1 MREGK
6 NRVSRNAAIVFLAAA
21 LLALAPGCDTF
32 RTKGHIKK
40 GDEFYKGQKYEEA
53 VVEYKE
59 AQKSSPDDWDIN
71 YRIAIAYLAMYHPQS
86 THRKDVEAAEGAVTA
101 LEKLMKLEAPDAE
114 TKEKVRAYYLSILT
128 STEKTDKAIQYL
140 EGELAKDPKNA
151 SLIAQIA
158 ALYGKKGDFEN
169 ALKYY
174 KQNAE
179 LDPRKKE
186 GWYSVGALCW
196 ERSYKG
202 GATVSNEERAVVVD
216 VGLDAL
222 QKALAI
228 DPDYFEAISFTNLL
242 YREKYKVLA
251 ATGKTEEAGA
261 AQMKAEEYFKK
272 AMELKNKKQAGTT
285 AKGA

>member
-6 NRVSRNAAIVFLAAA
+6 NAVSRNAAIVFLAAA
-21 LLALAPGCDTF
+21 VLVLAPACDTV
-32 RTKGHIKK
+32 RIRGHIKK
-40 GDEFYKGQKYEEA
+40 GDELYKGQKYDEA
-53 VVEYKE
+53 IVEYKE
-59 AQKSSPDDWDIN
+59 AQKSNPDDWDIN
-71 YRIAIAYLAMYHPQS
+71 YRIAIAYLAMYHPGS
-86 THRKDVEAAEGAVTA
+86 THPKDAAAAEGAVTA
-101 LEKLMKLEAPDAE
+101 LEHLMKLEAPDSD
-114 TKEKVRAYYLSILT
+114 TKDKVRAFYLSILT

-140 EGELAKDPKNA
+140 EAELAKDPKNS

-158 ALYGKKGDFEN
+158 SLYGKKGDFEN

-179 LDPRKKE
+179 LDPKKKE

-202 GATVSNEERAVVVD
+202 GVTVSNEEREVVVD

-228 DPDYFEAISFTNLL
+228 DPNYFEAISFTNLL
-242 YREKYKVLA
+242 YREKYKVLV
-251 ATGKTEEAGA
+251 ATGKTEEASA
-261 AQMKAEEYFKK
+261 AQLKAEEYFKK
-272 AMELKNKKQAGTT
+272 AMDLKKKQTGTT